1 MKKKGF
7 INAIAIIM
15 MLVITTISNMTL
27 AASAA
32 DTEIQ
37 QSGANLSIEASGAA
51 SLPSG
56 WVTTYAISD
65 GRITTY
71 SSGGAVY
78 GWIDGKNDRCQV
90 DFSKVAC
97 GRVIV
102 KYPTSKGTKTAYAP
116 ASAFLQNS
124 NFNRYTSNL
133 SSNTKVYTKQNM
145 SSQIG
150 TAYSTDRVTFTSV
163 NGNKA
168 QIIYPTGNNTYKM
181 GFIYY
186 NSSNNPQGWFDSAS
200 GSNGKVN
207 IRGWAFDKDQLT
219 KALAIHVYLND
230 SYAGSLTAN
239 KSRADVNKAYPGCGN
254 NHGFDGSISTNK
266 TGSVKVTVY
275 AINVGGGSNT
285 CLGTKY
291 VNIPQNKSYNP
302 QGWFDSASGSI
313 GKVNIRGWAFDKD
326 QLTKAL
332 AIHVYLNDSYA
343 GSLTANKSRADV
355 NKAYPGCGNNHGFDG
370 SISTN
375 KTGSVKVT
383 VYAIN
388 VGSGS
393 NTCLGTKYVNI
404 PQNKS
409 YNPQGYLDSVT
420 YSNGKITVTGWCG
433 DRDSSQST
441 TVHVYIDGVHVQTI
455 SASGYRPDVK
465 KVYSYLTNYTGFN
478 GSVTTS
484 KKGTVKVDVYGIN
497 LGGGNNCLIG
507 SKTISISNGEWQWP
521 VNTNRKVTQK
531 FGNYYEPMQNKTGRG
546 YHCGID
552 IADINRGTPEILAA
566 ASGTVKYRGYTSGN
580 GNHVII
586 QHNING
592 QTVYTL
598 YSHLSNFNGCPDVG
612 ASVFVGQKIG
622 TMGSTGNS
630 TGIHLHFGIYTGS
643 YSADPVGY
651 ATSPNNNKMTY
662 NERTFYN
669 PEYVIANKC
678 LP

>member
-15 MLVITTISNMTL
+15 LVVMTISNMTL
-27 AASAA
+27 TVSAA
-32 DTEIQ
+32 NTEIQ
-37 QSGANLSIEASGAA
+37 QSGATP
-51 SLPSG
+51 LPNG

-65 GRITTY
+65 GKITTY
-71 SSGGAVY
+71 SSSGAVY
-78 GWIDGKNDRCQV
+78 GWIDGKNDKCQV
-90 DFSKVAC
+90 DFSRTAG

-102 KYPTSKGTKTAYAP
+102 KYPTSKGTKTAYVS
-116 ASAFLQNS
+116 ASAFLQNP

-186 NSSNNPQGWFDSAS
+186 NSSNNPQGWFDSVS
-200 GSNGKVN
+200 ISNGKIN
-207 IRGWAFDKDQLT
+207 PIGWAFDKDQLT

-291 VNIPQNKSYNP
+291 VNIPHNKSYNP

-326 QLTKAL
+326 QLSKAL
-332 AIHVYLNDSYA
+332 AIHIYLNDSYA

-355 NKAYPGCGNNHGFDG
+355 NNAYPGCGNNHGFDG

-388 VGSGS
+388 ISGGS

-409 YNPQGYLDSVT
+409 YNPQGCLDSVT

-484 KKGTVKVDVYGIN
+484 KTGTVKVDVYGIN

-507 SKTISISNGEWQWP
+507 SKTINISVNGQI
-521 VNTNRKVTQK
+521 RA
-531 FGNYYEPMQNKTGRG
+531 PMDNMYCTWKTKTDYSWAQNKTDNNAPGRN
-546 YHCGID
+546 YHLGID
-552 IADINRGTPEILAA
+552 VYGTNGNVYAFADGDIVAYSNVPSGANGRYIIIKHNIGGRNCYSFYAHLA
-566 ASGTVKYRGYTSGN
+566 SVEKTSG
-580 GNHVII
+580 HVTA
-586 QHNING
+586 G
-592 QTVYTL
+592 T
-598 YSHLSNFNGCPDVG
+598 
-612 ASVFVGQKIG
+612 KIAIAG
-622 TMGSTGNS
+622 GSGKYNENYYKT
-630 TGIHLHFGIYTGS
+630 HLHFAIVDTLWQSGGYW
-643 YSADPVGY
+643 GY
-651 ATSPNNNKMTY
+651 AEYFSGNATTYDRVTYYNPIYVINNKQ
-662 NERTFYN
+662 
-669 PEYVIANKC
+669 